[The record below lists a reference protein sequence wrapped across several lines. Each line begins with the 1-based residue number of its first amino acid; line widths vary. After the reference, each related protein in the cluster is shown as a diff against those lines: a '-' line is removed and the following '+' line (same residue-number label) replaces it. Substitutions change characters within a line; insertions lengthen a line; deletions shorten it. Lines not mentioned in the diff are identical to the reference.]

1 MASAVIHSF
10 FSSPCLKLSVESEKS
25 YGKHLSLY
33 NALKVAAQSPGGVAQ
48 LEPTLV
54 PLKLYLD
61 SMSHAGIRASSPPQP
76 HMQRY
81 SADEGLAWSA
91 ARSGLRTLTSDSVC
105 TT

>member
-1 MASAVIHSF
+1 M
-10 FSSPCLKLSVESEKS
+10 ESEKS

-61 SMSHAGIRASSPPQP
+61 SMSHAGIRASSPHHNPTCSVTARTKASLGLQP
-76 HMQRY
+76 DR
-81 SADEGLAWSA
+81 
-91 ARSGLRTLTSDSVC
+91 VC
-105 TT
+105 EP

>member
-48 LEPTLV
+48 NEPTLV
-54 PLKLYLD
+54 RDIHQPKLCPLQAIVPRPHHKPAC
-61 SMSHAGIRASSPPQP
+61 SFRAAAAETFGLQP
-76 HMQRY
+76 DR
-81 SADEGLAWSA
+81 
-91 ARSGLRTLTSDSVC
+91 VC
-105 TT
+105 EP